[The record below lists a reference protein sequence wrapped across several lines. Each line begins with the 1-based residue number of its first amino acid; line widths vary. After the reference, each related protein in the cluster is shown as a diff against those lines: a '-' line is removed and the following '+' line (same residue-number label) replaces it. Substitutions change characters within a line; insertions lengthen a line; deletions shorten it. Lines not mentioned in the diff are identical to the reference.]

1 MQREVTAR
9 SIVYGLPQISPQSVL
24 GEDFLDTVMV
34 DSPRIQRPGLALAG
48 CMHHIRQKRV
58 QIFGDTEINY
68 LSTLPKDKQSN
79 ILLELANHNSSLYI
93 ISKALQ
99 APAALV
105 ETADARQIPIAL
117 FNEHTMQVYNEL
129 AYYLEYALAD
139 ETVMQGVC
147 VEVYGTGIIIVGKSG
162 IGKSECALELIK
174 RGHRLVAD
182 DVISLKRKQHYIVA
196 SCNEVL
202 QNRIELR
209 GVGVLDISKMFGITS
224 VRPRKKV
231 DLIIKLADYTE
242 WNSDSTVDRLN
253 TEEVQEVIF
262 GVPIPVTHCPVS
274 PGRNMSEIVE
284 LVAKNHILRIMGCNT
299 TREFLSEVDRAANGG
314 IT

>member
-1 MQREVTAR
+1 MAKEVSAR
-9 SIVYGLPQISPQSVL
+9 SIVYGLPQISPSSVL
-24 GEDFLDTVMV
+24 GEAFLDAAAV

-68 LSTLPKDKQSN
+68 LSTLEEDKQAA
-79 ILLELANHNSSLYI
+79 ILSELAKHNSSLYVV
-93 ISKALQ
+93 SKALPPPRSLIKT
-99 APAALV
+99 A
-105 ETADARQIPIAL
+105 ETHKIPIAL

-129 AYYLEYALAD
+129 TYCLEYILAD
-139 ETVMQGVC
+139 ETTMQGVC

-174 RGHRLVAD
+174 RGHRLIAD
-182 DVISLKRKQHYIVA
+182 DMISLRRKQHYIAA
-196 SCNEVL
+196 SCSEVL

-231 DLIIKLADYTE
+231 DLIIKLIDYTE

-253 TEEVQEVIF
+253 TEETQEVIF
-262 GVPIPVTHCPVS
+262 GVPIPVTRCPVS

-299 TREFLSEVDRAANGG
+299 TKEFLSEVDRAAYGE